1 MRSIED
7 WGRRFGIVQSG
18 RRDGGQ
24 EVRGVSVGDVMGR
37 MNDTFFFWYGVFR
50 EEGEEFQGHQW
61 ILEHGKT
68 AFGEAI
74 RSR

>member
-1 MRSIED
+1 MRSIKD

-37 MNDTFFFWYGVFR
+37 MNHTFFFWYGVSR
-50 EEGEEFQGHQW
+50 RR
-61 ILEHGKT
+61 GKS
-68 AFGEAI
+68 FKGI
-74 RSR
+74 SGF